1 MVFGEGKKKLKPN
14 ELVCQLTVASF
25 AGGNLSQV
33 SVIIALHF
41 QVEDFAFWIT
51 GFGNE
56 EFVQESL
63 MRLKSEKEKKKSI
76 SKW

>member
-1 MVFGEGKKKLKPN
+1 MFVKIG
-14 ELVCQLTVASF
+14 LTVASF
-25 AGGNLSQV
+25 PGGNLRQI

-51 GFGNE
+51 GFGDE

-63 MRLKSEKEKKKSI
+63 KVDGEKLITGS
-76 SKW
+76 SA

>member
-1 MVFGEGKKKLKPN
+1 MYVKTAIA
-14 ELVCQLTVASF
+14 VRLTVASF
-25 AGGNLSQV
+25 TGGDLGQI

-51 GFGNE
+51 GFGDE

-63 MRLKSEKEKKKSI
+63 KESATKS
-76 SKW
+76 